1 MPQAPQ
7 PKDGQYLWLDP
18 HILCT
23 PALADIDG
31 DGHEDLVV
39 AATYFFDRDEYD
51 SQVCSDPNM
60 HQKMTNRQ
68 YDCRVPAYHLL
79 CMGMLWRSSPTQPT
93 LACPTDSSLL
103 SEYKDSYQKG
113 PGPSQASNVP

>member
-23 PALADIDG
+23 PTLADIDG

-51 SQVCSDPNM
+51 SQVCSTRTHAPEDD
-60 HQKMTNRQ
+60 Q
-68 YDCRVPAYHLL
+68 
-79 CMGMLWRSSPTQPT
+79 
-93 LACPTDSSLL
+93 
-103 SEYKDSYQKG
+103 
-113 PGPSQASNVP
+113 QAIRL